1 MHARVTML
9 IGLYMSNILHMKYA
23 TLVYFTVLICTNLK
37 PFTAPKEKQMKYTNY
52 PFEAILK

>member
-37 PFTAPKEKQMKYTNY
+37 PFTAPKEKQMKYTDY
-52 PFEAILK
+52 PF